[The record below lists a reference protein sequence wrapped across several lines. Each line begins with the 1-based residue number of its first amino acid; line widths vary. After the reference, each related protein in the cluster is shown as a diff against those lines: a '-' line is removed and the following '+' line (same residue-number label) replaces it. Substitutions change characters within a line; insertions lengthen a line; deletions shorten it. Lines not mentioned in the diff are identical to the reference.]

1 MSELEYKVKVLKQYF
16 TSILKKLNNDN
27 ARSIGITTKGLEN
40 IIKKIEDIETQ
51 VIKMPCGKRKK

>member
-40 IIKKIEDIETQ
+40 IIKKIEDIE
-51 VIKMPCGKRKK
+51 ILSKR

>member
-27 ARSIGITTKGLEN
+27 AKSIGITTTGLEH
-40 IIKKIEDIETQ
+40 IIKKVEDIE
-51 VIKMPCGKRKK
+51 KLCKNH